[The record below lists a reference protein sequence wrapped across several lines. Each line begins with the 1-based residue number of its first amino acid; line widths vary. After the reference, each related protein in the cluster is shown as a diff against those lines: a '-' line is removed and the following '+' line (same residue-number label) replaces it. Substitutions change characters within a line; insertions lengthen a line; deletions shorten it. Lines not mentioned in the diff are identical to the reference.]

1 MNGDGVISSA
11 DKQVV
16 KDLTPKY
23 FGGIQNQFTY
33 KNWNLD
39 FLFQFV
45 KRENYGFI
53 SNVPGGGPYNQSNA
67 MTNAWE
73 QAGDQTNTQIH
84 TTGVNGAAVAAYYRY
99 IESDEII
106 TDGSFIRLKNIA
118 LSYDVPLKMTKSLK
132 CKLFVQGQNLL
143 TFTSY
148 NGADPEF
155 KFSGFLPPLKVVS
168 AGMTLS
174 F

>member
-1 MNGDGVISSA
+1 MN
-11 DKQVV
+11 
-16 KDLTPKY
+16 
-23 FGGIQNQFTY
+23 
-33 KNWNLD
+33 
-39 FLFQFV
+39 
-45 KRENYGFI
+45 
-53 SNVPGGGPYNQSNA
+53 
-67 MTNAWE
+67 NAWE

-155 KFSGFLPPLKVVS
+155 KFSGFLPPLKVIS
-168 AGMTLS
+168 AGMTLN